1 MALFVGGA
9 PRVDPPG
16 CVPELAFCEKK
27 LMMGTLS
34 CVYEGNEQGDSRV
47 EDDSRLYA
55 TRARETCRRVCGHDL
70 NL

>member
-1 MALFVGGA
+1 MALFVGGV
-9 PRVDPPG
+9 PIVDPPG

-47 EDDSRLYA
+47 EDAAIRD
-55 TRARETCRRVCGHDL
+55 ART
-70 NL
+70 